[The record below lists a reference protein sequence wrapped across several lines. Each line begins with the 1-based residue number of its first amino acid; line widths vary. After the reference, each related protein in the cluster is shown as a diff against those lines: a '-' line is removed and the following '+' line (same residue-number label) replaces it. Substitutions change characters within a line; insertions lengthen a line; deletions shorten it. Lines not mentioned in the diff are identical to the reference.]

1 MILETLQQDEHVFS
15 GLIRSK
21 LLSGQRNMGERR
33 WFKHLELARK
43 KLHAQAPFSDQC
55 TEIVQRYRAYDD
67 FKSEHDFWLEHTTSA
82 AWVVTLDQE
91 NTSARGR
98 IRASELT
105 SFAGHRGRRFCAE
118 CAQEEREALGFS
130 YWHSSHHLFGAMIC
144 AKHKTPLFTHNKLDK
159 HDYSLPQHWIG
170 KAEEMVIQFEWQLH
184 WQSFIY
190 QLCEAFKVDL
200 TLATRIKQ
208 NVFELLEF
216 DRKVTY
222 YFDKERINT
231 LFKDMHSALGENFFV
246 GMIGRYANGHQYV
259 SNPLWL
265 ALYEDKLFQGV
276 RSPIYW
282 LVTIFWLR
290 EKLSTLDGVINH
302 EWHSTAN

>member
-15 GLIRSK
+15 GLVRSK

-55 TEIVQRYRAYDD
+55 TKIVQRYRAHDD
-67 FKSEHDFWLEHTTSA
+67 SKSEYDFWLEHTTTA
-82 AWVVTLDQE
+82 PWVITLDQE
-91 NTSARGR
+91 ITSAKRR
-98 IRASELT
+98 LRASELT
-105 SFAGHRGRRFCAE
+105 SFAGHRGWRFCAE
-118 CAQEEREALGFS
+118 CAQEERETLGFS
-130 YWHSSHHLFGAMIC
+130 YWHSSHHFFGAMIC
-144 AKHKTPLFTHNKLDK
+144 AKHKTPLFTHQKLHM
-159 HDYSLPQHWIG
+159 HDYSLPQEWLG
-170 KAEEMVIQFEWQLH
+170 KAEEMVTQFEWQLQ

-190 QLCEAFKVDL
+190 QLCEAFKADL

-208 NVFELLEF
+208 NVFELLKI
-216 DRKVTY
+216 DRKLTHH
-222 YFDKERINT
+222 FDKERINA
-231 LFKDMHSALGENFFV
+231 LFKGMHLDLGENFFV
-246 GMIGRYANGHQYV
+246 EMIGRYAKGHKYV

-265 ALYEDKLFQGV
+265 TLYEEKSFQRV

-302 EWHSTAN
+302 EWHSTKH